1 MADKYFTKDGD
12 EYKPVSENLLTQ
24 ADVDKVVET
33 RLERDRTNKFGDYD
47 DLKEKAGKVDTIS
60 KEYESKLKEKDTKI
74 GELSGE
80 VKKATLETDKVK
92 ILREFKLSDDVADF
106 IEGDTAEDMRA
117 KAEKLQKHVGS
128 GGKIVVKKDGKPED
142 KTTDSKNIAK
152 GLFGKKSDD

>member
-1 MADKYFTKDGD
+1 MAEYFTKDGD
-12 EYKPVSENLLTQ
+12 EYKKVDDNLLTQ

-33 RLERDRTNKFGDYD
+33 RLERQKKQFADYD

-60 KEYESKLKEKDTKI
+60 KEFEGKLKDKDTKI

-80 VKKATLETDKVK
+80 VKKAQLETDKVK

-117 KAEKLQKHVGS
+117 KAEKLHKHVGS
-128 GGKIVVKKDGKPED
+128 GGKVVIKKDGKPGD
-142 KTTDSKNIAK
+142 KETDSKKIAK
-152 GLFGKKSDD
+152 SLFGSKSDD